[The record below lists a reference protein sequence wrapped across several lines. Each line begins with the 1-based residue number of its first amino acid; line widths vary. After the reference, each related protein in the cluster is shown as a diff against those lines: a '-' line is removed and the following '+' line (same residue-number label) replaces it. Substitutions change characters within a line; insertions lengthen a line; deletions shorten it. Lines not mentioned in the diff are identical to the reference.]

1 MENKIDVKKEADWI
15 FLVEKNFKILQA
27 KKTKEAY
34 DELVSVLGIEKSLA
48 MKIIQKIKLDSIPN
62 VLWI

>member
-27 KKTKEAY
+27 KKTKEAC